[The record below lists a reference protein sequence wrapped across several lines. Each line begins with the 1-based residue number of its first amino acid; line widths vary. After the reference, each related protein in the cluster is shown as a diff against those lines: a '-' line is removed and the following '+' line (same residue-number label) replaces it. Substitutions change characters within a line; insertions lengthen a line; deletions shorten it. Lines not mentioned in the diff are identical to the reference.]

1 MTGFEPWRPAVERA
15 LYGPGGFYRRELPSH
30 HFTTSARAPAFADA
44 VARLADEV
52 DERLGRPE
60 DFTIVDVG
68 AGGGDLLA
76 GLAGLL
82 DERVRLVAVEL
93 RPRPRGLPERIAWRH
108 DLPERVEGLLIA
120 CELLDNVPC
129 DIAVVDDEG
138 RLRYEEVDRRGRTRP
153 GADVGDEDAKW
164 LAEWWPIRHPGE
176 RAEIGAPRDAVWRDL
191 AGRVARGTVLA
202 VDYGHLRE
210 ARPAGG
216 TMTAFR
222 DGREVPAV
230 PDGSCDLTANVAV
243 DAVGADHLELQGE
256 ALRALGASAERPP
269 LALAYRAPT
278 EYAMALAR
286 ASATARLL
294 DPAGLGAHWWMRTDR

>member
-1 MTGFEPWRPAVERA
+1 MTGFEPWRSAVERA

-30 HFTTSARAPAFADA
+30 HFTTSARTPAFADA
-44 VARLADEV
+44 IARLVDDV

-60 DFTIVDVG
+60 TFTVVDVG

-76 GLAGLL
+76 GLAAQL

-93 RPRPRGLPERIAWRH
+93 RPRPRGLPERIMWRD
-108 DLPERVEGLLIA
+108 DLPDTVEGLIIA

-129 DIAVVDDEG
+129 DVAVVDPTG
-138 RLRYEEVDRRGRTRP
+138 RLRYEEVDRRGATRL
-153 GADVGDEDAKW
+153 GADVDDQDAKW
-164 LAEWWPIRHPGE
+164 LAEWWPIRLPGE

-191 AGRVARGTVLA
+191 AGRLARGTVLA
-202 VDYGHLRE
+202 VDYGHQRGE
-210 ARPAGG
+210 RPAEG

-230 PDGSCDLTANVAV
+230 PDGTCDLTAHVAV
-243 DAVGADHLELQGE
+243 DAVGAERLESQRD
-256 ALRALGASAERPP
+256 ALAALGASAERPP

-286 ASATARLL
+286 ASATARLM
-294 DPAGLGAHWWMRTDR
+294 DPAGLGAHWWMSTSR